1 MEVSCLPPPGTVT
14 QGAGGQ
20 GSRQNPREHTAATQ
34 TTPRMTMVAAN
45 RMKTGASIKE
55 DGGTWKTPAL

>member
-1 MEVSCLPPPGTVT
+1 MEVSCLPSPSTVT

-20 GSRQNPREHTAATQ
+20 GSRKNPREHTGATQ

-45 RMKTGASIKE
+45 RVKTGASVKE
-55 DGGTWKTPAL
+55 DGGTWKTLAL